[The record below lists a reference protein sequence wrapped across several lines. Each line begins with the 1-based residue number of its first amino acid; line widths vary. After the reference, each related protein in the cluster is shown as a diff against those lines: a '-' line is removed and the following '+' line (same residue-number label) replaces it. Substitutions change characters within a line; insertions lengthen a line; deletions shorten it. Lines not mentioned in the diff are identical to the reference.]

1 MLHEAIRLGVAMIFR
16 DRVDA
21 GQRLARALEE
31 YQGQDVVVYAL
42 PRGGVILGAE
52 VAKALKAP
60 LDLLITRKIGHPL
73 SPEYAICAISE
84 VGGMI
89 CNEKERAQV
98 DPQWFEA
105 AVARERQEAIQRRD
119 RYLQGRQPF
128 PVAGKIAIIVDDG
141 IATGLTMRAAI
152 DEVKRRH
159 PRQVVVAIPVIPK
172 DTAAVLR
179 QETDRLIALD
189 IPEIFY
195 GAVGAYYEDFR
206 QIEDEEVIRLLHQVP
221 S

>member
-1 MLHEAIRLGVAMIFR
+1 MLHEAGRLGVAMFFR

-84 VGGMI
+84 AGGMI

-128 PVAGKIAIIVDDG
+128 PVEGKIAIIVDDG

-159 PRQVVVAIPVIPK
+159 PGQVVVAIPVIPK
-172 DTAAVLR
+172 DTAVVLR

-189 IPEIFY
+189 IPEIFH

-206 QIEDEEVIRLLHQVP
+206 PIEDEEVIRLLHQVP